1 MLTAFQELK
10 GKTYEEKEN
19 IRLRVQRG
27 KKERG
32 TRVYSENCGVEAS
45 GMAGPGWRGSVS
57 SPTLEVQ
64 DLFS

>member
-32 TRVYSENCGVEAS
+32 TRVYSENCGAEAS
-45 GMAGPGWRGSVS
+45 GHGWPRVEGIGFLSHS
-57 SPTLEVQ
+57 
-64 DLFS
+64 